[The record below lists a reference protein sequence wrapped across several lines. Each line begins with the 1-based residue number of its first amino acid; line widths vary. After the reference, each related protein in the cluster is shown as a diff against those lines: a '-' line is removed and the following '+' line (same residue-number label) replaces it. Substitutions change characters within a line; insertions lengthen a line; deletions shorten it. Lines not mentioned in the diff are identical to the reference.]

1 MESIK
6 GKTAIAGLGITPMGR
21 IYGRDAASFAVEAV
35 RFALEDSGLGK
46 EQIDGLLINQATT
59 PFGGLGGLAL
69 QEYLGLPNL
78 RFVNSLTMGGATA
91 ASMVQI
97 AALAVAH
104 GMANYVVCVFADAPL
119 REDRGGGQA
128 YGAWSAGLR
137 PYGLSGLHLAY
148 GLFGINAPYA
158 MAARRHMGLYGTTN
172 EHLGTIAVAQRKWAA
187 LNPAAQEREPMTIED
202 YHRSRWVV
210 EPLHL
215 YDCCLVSNG
224 GIAVI
229 VTTAERARDLR
240 QPPVYVLGMGQG
252 HPGALTR
259 PGWDADTVTGAG
271 IAKETAF
278 GTAGIS
284 VDDVDVCELYD
295 CYTYTVLVTLEDY
308 GFCEKGEGGPFVA
321 DGKLGPGGSLPT
333 DTGGGMLS
341 AYYMWGMTPISEAAI
356 QARGQGG
363 ERQAPKN
370 DIILVTGN
378 GGILEHHCAIVLSP
392 RPG

>member
-172 EHLGTIAVAQRKWAA
+172 EHLGAIAVAQRKWAA
-187 LNPAAQEREPMTIED
+187 LNPAAQEREPMTMED

-295 CYTYTVLVTLEDY
+295 CYT
-308 GFCEKGEGGPFVA
+308 
-321 DGKLGPGGSLPT
+321 
-333 DTGGGMLS
+333 
-341 AYYMWGMTPISEAAI
+341 
-356 QARGQGG
+356 
-363 ERQAPKN
+363 
-370 DIILVTGN
+370 
-378 GGILEHHCAIVLSP
+378 
-392 RPG
+392 